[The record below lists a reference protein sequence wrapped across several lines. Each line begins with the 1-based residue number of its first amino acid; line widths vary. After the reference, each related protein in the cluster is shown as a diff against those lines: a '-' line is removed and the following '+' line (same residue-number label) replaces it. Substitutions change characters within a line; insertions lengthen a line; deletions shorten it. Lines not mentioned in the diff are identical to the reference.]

1 MHSSLYEYLILLLI
15 VFSNCLKNVYHE
27 FIHTQIIF
35 NRSLKMNELNFQ
47 IIDGNGNIE
56 KGMKRYNK
64 K

>member
-1 MHSSLYEYLILLLI
+1 M
-15 VFSNCLKNVYHE
+15 YHE

>member
-1 MHSSLYEYLILLLI
+1 MHSSLYGYLILLLI
-15 VFSNCLKNVYHE
+15 VFSNCLKNVYRE